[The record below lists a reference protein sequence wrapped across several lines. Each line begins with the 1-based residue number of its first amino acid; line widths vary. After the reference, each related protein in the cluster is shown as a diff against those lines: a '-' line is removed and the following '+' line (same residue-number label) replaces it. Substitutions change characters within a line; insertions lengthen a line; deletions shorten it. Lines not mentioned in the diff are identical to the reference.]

1 MKIRVGYELIY
12 EFSPRPAMPMG
23 GLPSRGA
30 GWPFELPP
38 PRRPT
43 AAAKTPKSAERG
55 NLSLNTAVIRG
66 RRLSASARSL

>member
-30 GWPFELPP
+30 GWPFEPEGVP
-38 PRRPT
+38 
-43 AAAKTPKSAERG
+43 AATPDGGS
-55 NLSLNTAVIRG
+55 
-66 RRLSASARSL
+66 